1 MLCVFVHQASNSLF
15 VARQALNV
23 FFVVVVALLEGAHTQ
38 GSRALGFASRWA
50 TIGFGTLQYTYGSF
64 YIAFVTEVQ

>member
-1 MLCVFVHQASNSLF
+1 
-15 VARQALNV
+15 V
-23 FFVVVVALLEGAHTQ
+23 FFVVVVVALLEGAHTQ